1 MFLTTPEQDLLY
13 GVLEKTGCLTA
24 EQALRILR
32 ASYDA
37 SRSDRALSV
46 FNQLRHMQKIYLK
59 SDNMAILPH
68 LAKKPVD
75 ADMLVAADIM
85 LDLSDGKPLD
95 ISAKKPPFKLC
106 FLAEH
111 GDKIGSYGVV
121 AAPPGG
127 EYAANRALEDADVK
141 RTVIFLLSE
150 PHQQQLFKTT
160 QNHYFALFDGGKYR
174 YFKGNY

>member
-1 MFLTTPEQDLLY
+1 LFLITPEQDLVY

-37 SRSDRALSV
+37 SNLDRALGV
-46 FNQLRHMQKIYLK
+46 FNQLRHMQRLYLK
-59 SDNMAILPH
+59 PDNMAILPH
-68 LAKKPVD
+68 LAQKPAD
-75 ADMLVAADIM
+75 ADMLAAADVM
-85 LDLSDGKPLD
+85 LDLSNGKPLE

-111 GDKIGSYGVV
+111 GEKIGSYGVV
-121 AAPPGG
+121 IVQPG
-127 EYAANRALEDADVK
+127 EEDAANRALEETDTR

-150 PHQQQLFKTT
+150 SAQRPLLKTAQQ
-160 QNHYFALFDGGKYR
+160 HYFAIPDGDKYR
-174 YFKGNY
+174 YFKGNI